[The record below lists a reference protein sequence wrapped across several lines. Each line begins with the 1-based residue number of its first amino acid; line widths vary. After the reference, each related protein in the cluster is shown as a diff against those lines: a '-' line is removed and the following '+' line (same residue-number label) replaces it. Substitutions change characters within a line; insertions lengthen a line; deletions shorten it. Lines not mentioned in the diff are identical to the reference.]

1 MLFRSPWIVWA
12 ARELGDGAPLGAA
25 ALREGR
31 DLIWEH
37 QLSRSDAGAENADL
51 VGGIVFTGTNQ
62 PLPSAQSARAAAM
75 AAAMLG
81 DPALTPEGERPRELA
96 RLLPTL
102 RFLRQL
108 SAGEA
113 ESRLYPNPERASG
126 AVRLALWDQRQP
138 PEATAMTLIAVTET
152 VRATR

>member
-1 MLFRSPWIVWA
+1 
-12 ARELGDGAPLGAA
+12 
-25 ALREGR
+25 
-31 DLIWEH
+31 
-37 QLSRSDAGAENADL
+37 
-51 VGGIVFTGTNQ
+51 
-62 PLPSAQSARAAAM
+62 M